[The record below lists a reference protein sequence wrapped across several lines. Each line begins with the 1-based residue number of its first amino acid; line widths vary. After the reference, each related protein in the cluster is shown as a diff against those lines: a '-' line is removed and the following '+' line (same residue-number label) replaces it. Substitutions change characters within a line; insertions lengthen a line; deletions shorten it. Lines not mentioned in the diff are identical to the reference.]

1 MTEALEPRAARW
13 VLNPTSGRTAGRQA
27 SRKGARPRAI
37 GRKKGG
43 LNAGL
48 RMLSDGPGRPP
59 TVVLSP
65 GRMHDLQGALVLPG
79 ALPTARL
86 LPGQRGCDAARFRKD
101 PADTGMPPASR
112 PGAEARHPPATT
124 GHSTSQVT
132 GSRLFSCLRRTG
144 AGSPPALTEAANASR
159 RRLLRGGRQVLG
171 VTPEPGKSTS
181 TCLGQSCPGGPQ
193 GRDHAGRFDL

>member
-1 MTEALEPRAARW
+1 LPREAGKNGFSRSTCASLTRTRLLTSTLVSSGDGMTRAGQPLAAQW

-79 ALPTARL
+79 APPTARL
-86 LPGQRGCDAARFRKD
+86 LPGERGCDAARFGKD
-101 PADTGMPPASR
+101 PANTAMPPASR
-112 PGAEARHPPATT
+112 PGAETRHPPRPDTPQARSPDRDSFRASE
-124 GHSTSQVT
+124 GQVPD
-132 GSRLFSCLRRTG
+132 RH
-144 AGSPPALTEAANASR
+144 PP
-159 RRLLRGGRQVLG
+159 
-171 VTPEPGKSTS
+171 
-181 TCLGQSCPGGPQ
+181 
-193 GRDHAGRFDL
+193 